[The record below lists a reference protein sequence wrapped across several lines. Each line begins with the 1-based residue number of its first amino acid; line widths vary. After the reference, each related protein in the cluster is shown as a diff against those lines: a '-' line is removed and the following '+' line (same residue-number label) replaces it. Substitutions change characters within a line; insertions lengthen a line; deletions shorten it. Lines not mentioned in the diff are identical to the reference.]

1 MLSRLSRLHFFI
13 KSIDISDSGNICC
26 YLGLCVGFRAVCWL
40 VLDHHSDYLDDLSRL
55 SLRTKSAKAFQF
67 FVNVKLYLFDV
78 NNMIISS

>member
-40 VLDHHSDYLDDLSRL
+40 VLDHHSDYSDDLSRL
-55 SLRTKSAKAFQF
+55 SLPVQKAQKLFSF
-67 FVNVKLYLFDV
+67 FCEC
-78 NNMIISS
+78 